1 MGKLVGALDVVF
13 TLNIDPTLA
22 LALVIALAIAHIQQ
36 T

>member
-22 LALVIALAIAHIQQ
+22 LVIALAIAHI
-36 T
+36 